1 MDEVVLDDRHL
12 RFAEELDDPEAAV
25 DRKRR
30 SALAGEVAGLERLV
44 RIEDQLLLAIFGADV
59 DADAVLRPRELDAIF
74 AERAGEV
81 GVATCSDVR
90 PWMTPN
96 TLR

>member
-1 MDEVVLDDRHL
+1 MKLSWTIGIWASAKNSLHVEV
-12 RFAEELDDPEAAV
+12 AV

-44 RIEDQLLLAIFGADV
+44 RIQGQLFLAVFEADV
-59 DADAVLRPRELDAIF
+59 DADAVFGPRGLDAIF

-81 GVATCSDVR
+81 DVGDLLGGVA
-90 PWMTPN
+90 
-96 TLR
+96 LR